1 MLKNGV
7 PEVHQ
12 CFLFLHPQPLHDV
25 NNEVVDYE
33 IYIYIFLYM
42 DTGIS
47 HPGTTS
53 LQYTPD
59 TFVVHSG

>member
-1 MLKNGV
+1 MLKKGV

-33 IYIYIFLYM
+33 IYIYIPLY
-42 DTGIS
+42 G
-47 HPGTTS
+47 HRNFTS
-53 LQYTPD
+53 WYN
-59 TFVVHSG
+59 